1 MTLEIIL
8 GIIVI
13 ISILLSIFVIFNNK
27 FKFAIIKIDKA
38 EEDIALYLQK
48 KEELLNRTRPII
60 EKELK
65 IKEIMSDL
73 DCIPVDASN
82 FETHFLLKKAYND
95 FFRTLDEH
103 EKLLKSKPLEKIIE
117 ELDENEENIVGSI
130 KFYNDTVLDYN
141 QLVISFPSNIIAF
154 IMRYKKKEFYSNEK
168 KEKFQILNEK

>member
-13 ISILLSIFVIFNNK
+13 LSLLSSIFVFFHNK
-27 FKFAIIKIDKA
+27 FQFAIIKIDKA
-38 EEDIALYLQK
+38 EEDITLYLQK
-48 KEELLNRTRPII
+48 KEELLNRAKPII

-65 IKEIMSDL
+65 ITDVMNDL
-73 DCIPVDASN
+73 DCIPVDSSN
-82 FETHFLLKKAYND
+82 FEAHFLLKKAYNE

-117 ELDENEENIVGSI
+117 ELDENEGNIVGSI

-141 QLVISFPSNIIAF
+141 QLVISFPSSIVAF
-154 IMRYKKKEFYSNEK
+154 IRRYQKKEFYSNEK
-168 KEKFQILNEK
+168 KEKFQVLNEK